1 MNEKRI
7 VALLKTRDEEAFTE
21 VYNQYNRL
29 VYHII
34 LGILGN
40 ENDAEDQT
48 QETFFKIFTKIDQFE
63 RGQNFKY
70 WLLSIAK
77 NTALDFLKKQTSEM
91 SEKLDIEKYQDD
103 LIEVNNYKPIM
114 EEYASYIDEEEFDT
128 IVLHLYHGLSFKEI
142 AVLRNKTVSSVNNKY
157 DRGIK
162 KIRKG
167 VKNDEQQNKDLSNPI
182 PSKNAVK

>member
-7 VALLKTRDEEAFTE
+7 IALLKARDEEAFTE
-21 VYNQYNRL
+21 VYNQYSRL

-34 LGILGN
+34 LGIIGN
-40 ENDAEDQT
+40 EHDAEDQT

-63 RGQNFKY
+63 KGQNLKY

-77 NTALDFLKKQTSEM
+77 NTAIDFMKKQDNEIRTS
-91 SEKLDIEKYQDD
+91 LDIEKFQDV
-103 LIEVNNYKPIM
+103 LVEVTNYKPMM
-114 EEYASYIDEEEFDT
+114 EEYSAFIDEEEFDF

-142 AVLRNKTVSSVNNKY
+142 ATLRNKTVSAVNNKY

-167 VKNDEQQNKDLSNPI
+167 VAKK
-182 PSKNAVK
+182 

>member
-7 VALLKTRDEEAFTE
+7 VALLKARDEEAFTE

-40 ENDAEDQT
+40 EDDAEDQT

-63 RGQNFKY
+63 RGQNLKY
-70 WLLSIAK
+70 WLISIAK
-77 NTALDFLKKQTSEM
+77 NTAFDFKKKQVVEINASI
-91 SEKLDIEKYQDD
+91 DIEKYQDD
-103 LIEVNNYKPIM
+103 LIEVSHYKPIM
-114 EEYASYIDEEEFDT
+114 DEYSGFVDEDEFDI

-142 AVLRNKTVSSVNNKY
+142 ATLRNKTVSAVNNKY

-167 VKNDEQQNKDLSNPI
+167 VTIHEKQS
-182 PSKNAVK
+182 

>member
-7 VALLKTRDEEAFTE
+7 VALLKARDEEAFTE

-40 ENDAEDQT
+40 EDDAEDQT

-63 RGQNFKY
+63 RGQSFKY

-77 NTALDFLKKQTSEM
+77 NTAIDFKKKQVVEINTS
-91 SEKLDIEKYQDD
+91 LDIEKYQDV
-103 LIEVNNYKPIM
+103 LIDVNHYKPIM
-114 EEYASYIDEEEFDT
+114 EEYSGFVDEEEFDI

-142 AVLRNKTVSSVNNKY
+142 ATLRSKTVSAVNNKY

-167 VKNDEQQNKDLSNPI
+167 VAINEKQS
-182 PSKNAVK
+182 